1 MKRSY
6 QCGAEKRK
14 KLQVVNKAKLK
25 ISKLDK
31 FFCKRGS
38 SSASPTA
45 TPISDVPTV
54 IDVSSATVTDI
65 INDYSLKRARKK
77 PM

>member
-1 MKRSY
+1 M
-6 QCGAEKRK
+6 
-14 KLQVVNKAKLK
+14 NKAKLK
-25 ISKLDK
+25 MSKLDK
-31 FFCKRGS
+31 FFGKPGS

-45 TPISDVPTV
+45 TPIQDIPTV

-77 PM
+77 QM